1 MKTLITFS
9 LQAEAWLVKQ
19 CVNRGIQCLLQPR
32 GVNRSQQGQGLPA
45 PRLPVPLWQTKLPL
59 SLPSAQSWRTI
70 VIIAP
75 LPHSAALL
83 NTALLLCD
91 SPVSSMLLNS
101 IFCDKVGTRLFIFR
115 NPAPEEII
123 LIFLFLAICL
133 VDNLLCCRQNLF
145 LTNSTNVALLPST
158 VLPVSW

>member
-101 IFCDKVGTRLFIFR
+101 IFCDKVGTRLSVYFQKSSPRGNNSDFPLFGHLSCWQFVMLQTKHIF
-115 NPAPEEII
+115 N
-123 LIFLFLAICL
+123 
-133 VDNLLCCRQNLF
+133 
-145 LTNSTNVALLPST
+145 
-158 VLPVSW
+158 